1 MNKKSLNVMTRF
13 LITLTVLSFSLS
25 AFAEKGGSSQGSSL
39 TPESIESYYDEL
51 DHQRAV
57 QSYLWS
63 IPAMYTYSL
72 RESLK
77 ETFGASPTDVP
88 VWKDLM
94 DAKTVMLTPNSQV
107 VYAFNFLDL
116 KKDGPTV
123 LEAAPKMAAML
134 DDMWDQPLTDIG
146 ATGPDKGKGGKY
158 LVLPPGYKGDVPDG
172 YFVVR
177 STTFGV
183 MVVLRGYLE
192 NGKPDNAV
200 SLIEQTKIYSLA
212 KKDNQPK
219 MNFINVSNKDV
230 NTLFPTDEKLFAN
243 LSKLINEEPI
253 AEKNSVMYG
262 MLASIGIE
270 KGKKFNPDERM
281 KKIFKKAAKTAHG
294 IAHSLLFSPR
304 ADNAWYYEGK
314 HWTLPFLTPNAR
326 FEVDGRPLLD
336 ERTAFFFGAFG
347 TSAGMVKSFVNKGS
361 KYINTFTDNTGAF
374 LQGEN
379 TYKLVMP
386 ANVPVKDFWSLTL
399 YDAETRSM
407 LKNGQKF
414 PSVDSYQKLKKN
426 DDGSIDLYFSPKAPV
441 GWENNWVKTLE
452 GKQWFTMMRFY
463 GPEQA
468 YFDKTWQ
475 LNDFEKIK

>member
-1 MNKKSLNVMTRF
+1 MNKKSLNVIPRF

-51 DHQRAV
+51 DYQRAV

-77 ETFGASPTDVP
+77 ETFGASPTDIP

-123 LEAAPKMAAML
+123 LEAPPQMAAML

-172 YFVVR
+172 YFVVP

-183 MVVLRGYLE
+183 MVVLRGYKKD
-192 NGKPDNAV
+192 GSTANAV
-200 SLIEQTKIYSLA
+200 SLIERTKIYPLA

-219 MNFINVSNKDV
+219 MNFINVSSKDV
-230 NTLFPTDEKLFAN
+230 NTLFPTDEKLFGN
-243 LSKLINEEPI
+243 LAKLINEEPI

-270 KGKKFNPDERM
+270 KGKAFNPDERM
-281 KKIFKKAAKTAHG
+281 QKILKKAAKTAHG
-294 IAHSLLFSPR
+294 IARSLLFSPR
-304 ADNAWYYEGK
+304 ADNAWYYKGK

-326 FEVDGRPLLD
+326 FEVAGRPLLD
-336 ERTAFFFGAFG
+336 ERT
-347 TSAGMVKSFVNKGS
+347 
-361 KYINTFTDNTGAF
+361 IF
-374 LQGEN
+374 LWC
-379 TYKLVMP
+379 
-386 ANVPVKDFWSLTL
+386 FWHLCGHG
-399 YDAETRSM
+399 
-407 LKNGQKF
+407 KKF
-414 PSVDSYQKLKKN
+414 C
-426 DDGSIDLYFSPKAPV
+426 
-441 GWENNWVKTLE
+441 
-452 GKQWFTMMRFY
+452 R
-463 GPEQA
+463 
-468 YFDKTWQ
+468 
-475 LNDFEKIK
+475 

>member
-1 MNKKSLNVMTRF
+1 MNKKSLNVIPRF
-13 LITLTVLSFSLS
+13 LITLTLLSFSLS

-51 DHQRAV
+51 DYQRAV

-77 ETFGASPTDVP
+77 ETFGASPTDIP

-123 LEAAPKMAAML
+123 LEAPPQMAAML

-172 YFVVR
+172 YFVVP

-183 MVVLRGYLE
+183 MVVLRGYKKD
-192 NGKPDNAV
+192 GSTANAV
-200 SLIEQTKIYSLA
+200 SLIERTKIYPLA

-219 MNFINVSNKDV
+219 MNFINVSSKDV
-230 NTLFPTDEKLFAN
+230 NTLFPTDEKLFGN
-243 LSKLINEEPI
+243 LAKLINEEPI

-270 KGKKFNPDERM
+270 K
-281 KKIFKKAAKTAHG
+281 
-294 IAHSLLFSPR
+294 
-304 ADNAWYYEGK
+304 
-314 HWTLPFLTPNAR
+314 
-326 FEVDGRPLLD
+326 
-336 ERTAFFFGAFG
+336 
-347 TSAGMVKSFVNKGS
+347 
-361 KYINTFTDNTGAF
+361 
-374 LQGEN
+374 
-379 TYKLVMP
+379 
-386 ANVPVKDFWSLTL
+386 
-399 YDAETRSM
+399 
-407 LKNGQKF
+407 
-414 PSVDSYQKLKKN
+414 
-426 DDGSIDLYFSPKAPV
+426 
-441 GWENNWVKTLE
+441 
-452 GKQWFTMMRFY
+452 
-463 GPEQA
+463 
-468 YFDKTWQ
+468 
-475 LNDFEKIK
+475 